1 MLVKY
6 SHGLLSIYRAIFI
19 SNLADIHPRYFKV
32 MAILL
37 GMVMLGFY
45 LGQTLGMLLILLAAL
60 WVLVTPL
67 RYYIPDIIKDLQG
80 KISTKLLILTLLAF
94 IPAIIISIAPV
105 ASFTTWG
112 LTILCLLVFVILA
125 VFAHAP
131 LAQKLL
137 TCKIMLLSVLIFH
150 LFIILANYG
159 NPDLL
164 ISIWNVRK
172 FIGDDLN
179 KSPHYYYFITPKLL
193 LNGLF
198 IVIPLLW
205 YVAFRYLSHYWK
217 LLTVLNI
224 ASIIWLI
231 IIFSNRAVLAGTMS
245 MLVLLTIIFWFS
257 RAKIWL
263 KYGLPLLLLL
273 AVAIYSMFFF
283 IPAGGFDIKE
293 ANKKHV
299 NYTVYD
305 KKKTLPSFLP
315 YAVMRPQRQIL
326 LYEAM
331 VEWRKAPLFGIG
343 INITNIAEDF
353 QTGYKSY
360 HTARL
365 KKSVTDASNVHNRFV
380 EILLETGLVGF
391 VPFMIFLLVT
401 CGGYIK
407 QTLRKQSMP
416 ALALLL
422 THSGYWTAG
431 LFQLSVWEAWIF
443 MIFGLLVILLYSFAK
458 EDEHAA

>member
-1 MLVKY
+1 
-6 SHGLLSIYRAIFI
+6 
-19 SNLADIHPRYFKV
+19 
-32 MAILL
+32 
-37 GMVMLGFY
+37 
-45 LGQTLGMLLILLAAL
+45 
-60 WVLVTPL
+60 
-67 RYYIPDIIKDLQG
+67 
-80 KISTKLLILTLLAF
+80 
-94 IPAIIISIAPV
+94 
-105 ASFTTWG
+105 
-112 LTILCLLVFVILA
+112 
-125 VFAHAP
+125 
-131 LAQKLL
+131 
-137 TCKIMLLSVLIFH
+137 
-150 LFIILANYG
+150 
-159 NPDLL
+159 
-164 ISIWNVRK
+164 
-172 FIGDDLN
+172 
-179 KSPHYYYFITPKLL
+179 
-193 LNGLF
+193 
-198 IVIPLLW
+198 
-205 YVAFRYLSHYWK
+205 
-217 LLTVLNI
+217 
-224 ASIIWLI
+224 
-231 IIFSNRAVLAGTMS
+231 MS

-273 AVAIYSMFFF
+273 AVGIYSMFFF

-299 NYTVYD
+299 NYNVYD

-331 VEWRKAPLFGIG
+331 LEWRKAPLFGIG

-360 HTARL
+360 HTARF

-458 EDEHAA
+458 EDEHAAS